1 MTANMNNIQSE
12 KYEFPPEAFEE
23 NPVKNEK
30 FGDIYNFY
38 RLLNVQKHAKK
49 IRTRRC
55 EKGQIV
61 IQAAE
66 TTSQS

>member
-1 MTANMNNIQSE
+1 MNNIQSE

-49 IRTRRC
+49 NTHTQMRKRTNRYT
-55 EKGQIV
+55 GG
-61 IQAAE
+61 
-66 TTSQS
+66 

>member
-1 MTANMNNIQSE
+1 MNNIQSQ
-12 KYEFPPEAFEE
+12 KYEFLPEVFDE

-30 FGDIYNFY
+30 FRDIYNFY
-38 RLLNVQKHAKK
+38 RLLKVQKHAKK
-49 IRTRRC
+49 IRTSRH